1 MRMLHGDDLM
11 NRDFETA
18 NQATRKRMRTFIE
31 SMSDEQL
38 TLPTVAGWTI
48 SSALAHVAFWDFR
61 ILYLLK
67 HWKENE
73 IAPSPYDVDAINEA
87 HKPLCLA
94 LPPRTAANLA
104 LQAAEAVDGEIE
116 NTSDELVEKIRAA
129 KVQFKFERN
138 EHREY
143 HLEEIEMTLSKRGD
157 ML

>member
-1 MRMLHGDDLM
+1 M
-11 NRDFETA
+11 NRDFQSA
-18 NQATRKRMRTFIE
+18 NKASREKMRVLVE

-38 TLPTVAGWTI
+38 ALPTVAGWTI
-48 SSALAHVAFWDFR
+48 ASTLAHVAFWDFR
-61 ILYLLK
+61 ILYLLN

-94 LPPRTAANLA
+94 LLPRIAAQLA
-104 LQAAEAVDGEIE
+104 LQASEAIDREIE
-116 NTSDELVEKIRAA
+116 KTPDELVEKILAA

-143 HLEEIEMTLSKRGD
+143 HLKEIEEASTRRK
-157 ML
+157 

>member
-1 MRMLHGDDLM
+1 M

-18 NQATRKRMRTFIE
+18 NKVARERMRSLIE
-31 SMSDEQL
+31 GMSDQEL
-38 TLPTVAGWTI
+38 ALPTVAGWTI
-48 SSALAHVAFWDFR
+48 ASALAHVAFWDFR
-61 ILYLLK
+61 ILYLLQ

-94 LPPRTAANLA
+94 LPPGTAANLA
-104 LQAAEAVDGEIE
+104 LQAAEAIDSEIE
-116 NTSDELVEKIRAA
+116 KTSDQLVEKIRAA

-143 HLEEIEMTLSKRGD
+143 HLEEIEQALNNPV
-157 ML
+157 